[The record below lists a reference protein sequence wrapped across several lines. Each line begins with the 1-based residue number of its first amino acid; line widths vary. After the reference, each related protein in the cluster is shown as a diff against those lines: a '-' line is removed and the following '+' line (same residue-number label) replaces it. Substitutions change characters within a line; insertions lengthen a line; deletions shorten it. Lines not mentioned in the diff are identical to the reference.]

1 MINALFTG
9 TAVVLLCFAAYW
21 VRGRGGHRPTGTWA
35 MAALLTSFALA
46 FASYAPAVERA
57 VESVVPHVARLLSNT
72 FTLTAATAVLAFLF
86 QLNLDRERADRQ
98 IRLRVIALAVSVT
111 GMTAFFVAEQLTG
124 RNPVLY
130 ACYVLIYISYLGYTA
145 KDFLLQTWAHSK
157 RSTRRSQRWGLRT
170 TSVGCGFALLYAAY
184 KLFALI
190 SIGLGL
196 GLIPDHARCSS
207 PLTPFRCAFS
217 VTAPA
222 VAVLLITVGLTLPAL
237 LWPLGQLRRRRW
249 ERNSFTALEPLW
261 REVTSAVPEVVLDPG
276 TTEVDSHDLD
286 FHLHRRVIEINDC
299 VLALRPYR
307 RTSVRNAA
315 AAEAARRGTAGT
327 PRGEAEVEAAV
338 IAAAVAAKRT
348 GLPLDGD
355 EAPPATGTRS
365 RKGDLPAETAWLLLV
380 AEAYARHP
388 APENT
393 GAASPSHPG
402 AENAEAALP
411 GRPAPEHA
419 EAASPSHPTPEHAEA
434 PSPSHPTPKNAEAAS

>member
-1 MINALFTG
+1 MINVLFTG

-86 QLNLDRERADRQ
+86 QLNLDRDRADRQ

-130 ACYVLIYISYLGYTA
+130 ACYVLIYISYLGFTA
-145 KDFLLQTWAHSK
+145 KDFLLQTWAHSQ

-222 VAVLLITVGLTLPAL
+222 VAVLLITLGLTLPAL
-237 LWPLGQLRRRRW
+237 LWPLSQLRRRRW

-276 TTEVDSHDLD
+276 TTEVDAHDLD

-307 RTSVRNAA
+307 RTSVRDAA
-315 AAEAARRGTAGT
+315 AAEAARRGTAET
-327 PRGEAEVEAAV
+327 PQGEAEVEAAV

-348 GLPLDGD
+348 GRPLEGD
-355 EAPPATGTRS
+355 EAPPAAGTRS

-380 AEAYARHP
+380 AEAYAHHP
-388 APENT
+388 APDNAKAAARP
-393 GAASPSHPG
+393 GRVGASP
-402 AENAEAALP
+402 N
-411 GRPAPEHA
+411 
-419 EAASPSHPTPEHAEA
+419 
-434 PSPSHPTPKNAEAAS
+434 HPTPKNAEAASPNHPAPKNTGAAS

>member
-1 MINALFTG
+1 MINVLFTG

-72 FTLTAATAVLAFLF
+72 FTLTAATSVLAFLF
-86 QLNLDRERADRQ
+86 QLNLDRERAHRQ
-98 IRLRVIALAVSVT
+98 IRLRVIALALSVA
-111 GMTAFFVAEQLTG
+111 GMTVFFVAEQLTG

-130 ACYVLIYISYLGYTA
+130 ACYVLIYISFLAYTA
-145 KDFLLQTWAHSK
+145 KDFLLQTWAHSQ

-170 TSVGCGFALLYAAY
+170 TSVGCGFALVYAAY
-184 KLFALI
+184 KLFALV
-190 SIGLGL
+190 SSGLGL
-196 GLIPDHARCSS
+196 GLVPDHARCST

-237 LWPLGQLRRRRW
+237 LWPLSQLRRRRW
-249 ERNSFTALEPLW
+249 ERASFTALEPLW

-276 TTEVDSHDLD
+276 DTEVDAHDLD

-307 RTSVRNAA
+307 RASVRDAA
-315 AAEAARRGTAGT
+315 AAGTARRGTADT
-327 PRGEAEVEAAV
+327 PEGEAEVEAAV
-338 IAAAVAAKRT
+338 IAAAVDAKRA

-355 EAPPATGTRS
+355 EAPPAAGTRS

-380 AEAYARHP
+380 AEAYARRP
-388 APENT
+388 ATET
-393 GAASPSHPG
+393 VGAAS
-402 AENAEAALP
+402 
-411 GRPAPEHA
+411 
-419 EAASPSHPTPEHAEA
+419 
-434 PSPSHPTPKNAEAAS
+434 

>member
-1 MINALFTG
+1 MINVLFTG

-98 IRLRVIALAVSVT
+98 IRLRVIALAISVT

-145 KDFLLQTWAHSK
+145 KDFLLQTWAHSQ

-170 TSVGCGFALLYAAY
+170 TSVGCGFALVYAAY

-196 GLIPDHARCSS
+196 GLVPDHARCSG

-237 LWPLGQLRRRRW
+237 LWPLSRLRRRRW

-276 TTEVDSHDLD
+276 TSEVDAHDLD
-286 FHLHRRVIEINDC
+286 FHLHRRVIEISDC
-299 VLALRPYR
+299 VLALRRYR
-307 RTSVRNAA
+307 QTSVRDAA
-315 AAEAARRGTAGT
+315 EAEAARRGTDGT

-348 GLPLDGD
+348 GLPLEGD
-355 EAPPATGTRS
+355 EAPPAAGTRS

-388 APENT
+388 APDD
-393 GAASPSHPG
+393 AKAVARP
-402 AENAEAALP
+402 ENAP
-411 GRPAPEHA
+411 
-419 EAASPSHPTPEHAEA
+419 AASPSHPTPR
-434 PSPSHPTPKNAEAAS
+434 NAGAAS